1 MSALRLM
8 FTVFSQRLTAW
19 ATTFMLD
26 TYSKLHVL
34 YDVGRDCRGG
44 IFRRTVTNI
53 RTGDKFFVTS
63 DFRCTLDPDSPIYGG
78 KKCWQQ
84 VYSGVLCIHGLLAC
98 ADRVNRT
105 KEMYE
110 KVKIC
115 YAAMKACH
123 GQWYRANYGAVEGG
137 EFRLTDPSGLSRAV
151 VANREA
157 SVPSDPAHAVLAA
170 HFKNLLSICSRASVV
185 NCLRDLQVQA
195 MQTILLTRLQSDVT
209 NTSQFVV
216 SPGGA
221 LSAVGTSTSSHRN
234 NSRTSCAGRRAGTS
248 TSTSS
253 HREGLHFDFATSSR
267 QCNNSGTSSAGNDA
281 GNDAGTSTS
290 SHRAGLHF
298 DFATSS
304 RQCNN
309 SGTSSAGNDAGTSTS
324 SHREGLH
331 FDFNSGRFQMDFTKP
346 LHLQL
351 TVTHDAPRSS
361 ASAVQAPDGTPLS
374 ASSMQTQ
381 LFQCGTGSSQNTPLS
396 GAIRSSSSKPTWVG
410 GVSPKRGS
418 GAPSDAWIVARR
430 QLFDSPSASPSSDT
444 SESSPSPSSRRTPKI
459 NTPSS
464 ANRLSSS
471 SSSLVTVEQARC
483 TPFSPSI
490 RSTPK
495 IDTPSSANPL
505 SSSSSSL
512 VTVEQA
518 RHIHFT
524 NPPRRHKR
532 TGVNHEVK
540 QVSKPR
546 RKKRR
551 PNKGSTDETN
561 NEMCAIRRKSGRKS
575 RQVDHKRTHDVAISR
590 VVGPD
595 SCPAYGDFSAAEMKS
610 IVTYLGLTPDPDTNN
625 KVTRS
630 TRVGRHHV

>member
-248 TSTSS
+248 
-253 HREGLHFDFATSSR
+253 
-267 QCNNSGTSSAGNDA
+267 
-281 GNDAGTSTS
+281 
-290 SHRAGLHF
+290 
-298 DFATSS
+298 
-304 RQCNN
+304 
-309 SGTSSAGNDAGTSTS
+309 TSTS